1 MKNEVKIGEI
11 VHSTQGRDK
20 NEIYVVVALEGNF
33 AFLCNGTTKLLV
45 NPKKKNKLH
54 LKTTPV
60 VITEIAQK
68 LEQKRQIND
77 QMIYHSIHEYKKG
90 NKGEIEHGN

>member
-1 MKNEVKIGEI
+1 MKKEVKLGQI
-11 VHSTQGRDK
+11 VTSLQGRDEG
-20 NEIYVVVALEGNF
+20 EIYVVVKIEDKF
-33 AFLCNGTTKLLV
+33 AFVCNGTTKTLKK
-45 NPKKKNKLH
+45 PKRKNKLH

-90 NKGEIEHGN
+90 NKREI